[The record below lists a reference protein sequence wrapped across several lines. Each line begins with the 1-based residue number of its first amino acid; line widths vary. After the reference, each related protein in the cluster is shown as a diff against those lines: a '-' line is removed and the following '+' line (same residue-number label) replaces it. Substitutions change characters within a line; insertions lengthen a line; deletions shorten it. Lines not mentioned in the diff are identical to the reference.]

1 MIIEMDFTQES
12 SLCQEDYESVLRGF
26 DWHCAER
33 VSKIYSF
40 ISLKKR
46 DVTLENKQLY
56 LKSSIFGAGLGFLGG
71 VILGAATGAISSS
84 FEGIRFGAIAG
95 AILGSLTGALTG
107 AITVRTA
114 GRTGGVSIGAYTGML
129 FGAVFGGLLG
139 IFIPDSFR
147 ASVAAFDVLL
157 LDVLTQGRFETAV
170 LLSFLLSCIATMVG
184 AWVSGRNLEARDFT
198 KKS

>member
-1 MIIEMDFTQES
+1 M
-12 SLCQEDYESVLRGF
+12 
-26 DWHCAER
+26 
-33 VSKIYSF
+33 
-40 ISLKKR
+40 KKR
-46 DVTLENKQLY
+46 DVTLENNQLY

-71 VILGAATGAISSS
+71 IILGVVTGAISASVD
-84 FEGIRFGAIAG
+84 GVQFGAVAG

-107 AITVRTA
+107 ALTVRTA
-114 GRTGGVSIGAYTGML
+114 GSTGGVSIGAYTGML
-129 FGAVFGGLLG
+129 FGAIFGGVLG

-184 AWVSGRNLEARDFT
+184 AWVSGRNLEARDLN